1 MKKSVSVIG
10 LLVLFIMIGLLSGCA
25 GNNATVDSKTTKTA
39 NAPKTPKD
47 LVIGKWTTA
56 GGSMEF
62 NDKGVAT
69 SIENGEQKQF
79 TYKLAAIEGSKDSVT
94 ITIKDSDS
102 ESSETAVFKDDNTMV
117 IGDTTFKRAN
127 ASKAKAA
134 NGAAGAE
141 ETKTFSNPDY
151 HVSFQYP
158 ASMRLD
164 LMDNHNI
171 RLTSTK
177 GDTKNDSYFIR
188 CEQEFVLNS
197 RKIGL
202 TNEGTAKDFIQK
214 SVDNLKTID
223 AISNF
228 NESSSTDSDGSAKAE
243 AIFNAQTSSG
253 YGKMRI
259 EVMVAGDYML
269 ATTLWSGETSYDK
282 ALKELT
288 GITDTLDLIQ

>member
-1 MKKSVSVIG
+1 MKKISVIFISLVV
-10 LLVLFIMIGLLSGCA
+10 LLMITVLLSGCA
-25 GNNATVDSKTTKTA
+25 GNKAAVDSKTT
-39 NAPKTPKD
+39 NAPKTPKE

-56 GGSMEF
+56 EGTIDF
-62 NDKGVAT
+62 NEKGVAT

-79 TYKLAAIEGSKDSVT
+79 PYKLAVIDGSKDSIK
-94 ITIKDSDS
+94 ITIDDGNDS
-102 ESSETAVFKDDNTMV
+102 SSETAVFEDENTMV
-117 IGDTTFKRAN
+117 IGDTTFKRASAVN
-127 ASKAKAA
+127 AKTNDVSAA
-134 NGAAGAE
+134 VE
-141 ETKTFSNPDY
+141 ETKTFSNAAY
-151 HVSFQYP
+151 HVSFKYP

-164 LMDNHNI
+164 LMDNNNI

-177 GDTKNDSYFIR
+177 GDTKNDAYFIR
-188 CEQEFVLNS
+188 CEQQFVLDS

-202 TNEGTAKDFIQK
+202 SNEGTAKSFIK
-214 SVDNLKTID
+214 ISVDNLKKID

-269 ATTLWSGETSYDK
+269 ATTLWSGEKSYDN

-288 GITDTLDLIQ
+288 SITGTLDLIQ